1 MTIRMMLL
9 IGFERLPSL
18 LLLSELLLD
27 ELGDG
32 LLLGLLEGVADG
44 VGLLVVL
51 VGEGVAWADWDAST
65 RARSWLS
72 AALFTASVMPKIAAA
87 ISASPTMMAIVP
99 PMIAGSASLI
109 FLRRASFS
117 WRASHFC
124 WSLSTPRKW
133 DRKR

>member
-1 MTIRMMLL
+1 MLFSL
-9 IGFERLPSL
+9 LGEPLL
-18 LLLSELLLD
+18 LLLSELLLE

-32 LLLGLLEGVADG
+32 LLVGLLDCVADG

-51 VGEGVAWADWDAST
+51 AGEGVAWADWDAST

-72 AALFTASVMPKIAAA
+72 TALFTASVMPKMAPA
-87 ISASPTMMAIVP
+87 ISASPAMMAMVP

-117 WRASHFC
+117 CRASHFC

-133 DRKR
+133 ERKR